1 VELHNEI
8 PHVPMQV
15 ISGCLVASIQLDLTT
30 ELLRRFQQDLLQRI
44 KSTGVSAVILDVT
57 GVEIMDVEDYE
68 LLRRSM
74 VMASIMGARPIL
86 VGLRAGIVA
95 SLIALDANVD
105 SVEAAAD
112 VDDALKRLQSV
123 AHVAMVDEPA
133 PHLDDATQGNGN
145 LNEPGTQGSRSDCQ

>member
-1 VELHNEI
+1 MELHNEI

-57 GVEIMDVEDYE
+57 GVEIMDVADYE

-74 VMASIMGARPIL
+74 AMASIMGARPIL

-123 AHVAMVDEPA
+123 AHVAMAEDPA
-133 PHLDDATQGNGN
+133 PRLDDGTPGNGN
-145 LNEPGTQGSRSDCQ
+145 LNEPGTEGSRSDCQ